1 MADIY
6 LQRIGADVLPNRWG
20 TPTTFQT
27 LACDLQGEGVAAI
40 IQMPVDDTIT
50 HIGFGCASKTA
61 TPVDDTWTAGI
72 QGVTAGG
79 LCDNTYL
86 NAGNAKVTLPGA
98 SGNVSTYGTG
108 TYHFLTLDA
117 TATLQAG
124 TYYAFVV
131 QKTGADDVTNY
142 LTFRNGMSSG
152 DAGAAIPYTL
162 TAAATATPASA
173 VWTRVA
179 SVPVGFALRSA
190 TRTYFFPLLTN
201 RAAQSVGTT
210 TEKGFTFTQPS
221 AYGTGNTYGVR
232 GVEIVNGGALA
243 AAGTFTMNLY
253 SDPLGT
259 PTILQTT
266 GQLDSD
272 VTASAAANRT
282 MLLNF
287 PEDTLSALVP
297 GTKYGIGF
305 SKSDASGW
313 GISTATLP
321 DAGSRDAYP
330 LGGLTYMSRTLASA
344 YPPDNSDGAFA
355 ETTTTIV
362 LAEIILATFITSA
375 GGGLRLA
382 GHGGLAA

>member
-20 TPTTFQT
+20 TPVTFQT

-50 HIGFGCASKTA
+50 AIGFGCASKNG

-72 QGVTAGG
+72 QGVTTGG

-86 NAGNAKVTLPGA
+86 GGGSPASVTLPGA

-108 TYHFLTLDA
+108 TYHFLTLA
-117 TATLQAG
+117 NSVALQAG
-124 TYYAFVV
+124 TYYSLVV
-131 QKTGADDVTNY
+131 QKTGADDATNY
-142 LTFRNGMSSG
+142 LTFRNGMTSG
-152 DAGAAIPYTL
+152 DAGGAIPYTL
-162 TAAATATPASA
+162 TAAATATPSSA

-179 SVPVGFALRSA
+179 SDPVGFALRSA

-210 TEKGFTFTQPS
+210 TEKGFTFTLPS
-221 AYGTGNTYGVR
+221 GFGTGAAYGVR
-232 GVEIVNGGALA
+232 GVEIVNGAGLA
-243 AAGTFTMNLY
+243 AAGTFTVNLY

-259 PTILQTT
+259 PVIQQTT
-266 GQLDSD
+266 GELDSD
-272 VTASAAANRT
+272 VTASAAANRA
-282 MLLNF
+282 MVILF
-287 PEDTLSALVP
+287 PEDTLTALVP

-305 SKSDASGW
+305 SMSAAGGW

-321 DAGSRDAYP
+321 DANSRDAYP
-330 LGGLTYMSRTLASA
+330 LGGLTYMTRTLASA

-362 LAEIILATFITSA
+362 LAEIILAAFTAAAS
-375 GGGLRLA
+375 GGGAMVHRIP
-382 GHGGLAA
+382 